1 MSWGIVGAAAIGAGS
16 SYLSGRK
23 QKKAAKSA
31 RGAQLGAIEAA
42 EGEYRT
48 PSEIYEDVYGELY
61 GPKTQD
67 IILGAE
73 RRLMPQYQELQFER
87 MGMLQPE
94 LMERQREFQEAELEL
109 LGAIKP
115 KAKEVL
121 GDPRLERIAEIS
133 MEQAE
138 RLSGDLAPS
147 EAEQLLSERGLELA
161 ASTGELTPLEARR
174 AQQSARAAS
183 AARGRELDK
192 SSLYGEMSARMA
204 EEMDKREREIAL
216 GSQLLRQ
223 QAGMEQQRFGREQ
236 AARSLAGQAAI
247 AAKVDPYALLGRTPS
262 AYQTATGLSLGPLG
276 GAATSP
282 GLAYN
287 IGSQEDYRRAQA
299 QLSLGGIESA
309 YQQAKGGIEAGMI
322 SGIGSAISGGITGYM
337 GQPSFGGT
345 STPMASPTTQY
356 SPFTTNTLGSLT
368 GQTQLTGFMGRPF

>member
-1 MSWGIVGAAAIGAGS
+1 MSWGFVGAAAVSAGS

-31 RGAQLGAIEAA
+31 RSAQLGAIEAA
-42 EGEYRT
+42 EGEYRP

-109 LGAIKP
+109 LGELAPTAREAI
-115 KAKEVL
+115 E
-121 GDPRLERIAEIS
+121 DPRLARIADIS
-133 MEQAE
+133 LEEAE
-138 RLSGDLAPS
+138 RLSGDLTPEEERA
-147 EAEQLLSERGLELA
+147 AEQRALQMGERTGRTLD
-161 ASTGELTPLEARR
+161 AST
-174 AQQSARAAS
+174 
-183 AARGRELDK
+183 
-192 SSLYGEMSARMA
+192 
-204 EEMDKREREIAL
+204 IAL
-216 GSQLLRQ
+216 GALGRQ
-223 QAGMEQQRFGREQ
+223 EARLEREEAAQR
-236 AARSLAGQAAI
+236 ARSLAGQAAM
-247 AAKVDPYALLGRTPS
+247 AARVDPYTAILGRTPS
-262 AYQTATGLSLGPLG
+262 AYQTATGLSLGPLST
-276 GAATSP
+276 ATTSP

-337 GQPSFGGT
+337 GQPSFG

-356 SPFTTNTLGSLT
+356 SPFTTSTLGSLT
-368 GQTQLTGFMGRPF
+368 GQTQLKGFMGRPF